1 MTIRLPPG
9 RPVVP
14 PVTPTP
20 TPAPSAAVVK
30 QAEKL
35 LKKAGF
41 HPGKVDGRMSPAL
54 TQALKDFQ
62 KAYGMSQTGL
72 PDARTMGRLKDVGHR
87 IDVHAK
93 KKDGY
98 VSVGQKSGAIKDI
111 EKRLK
116 ELGYDPGAIDG
127 VYSRETAEAVKKFRA
142 DQKELK
148 DGIGALGKASR
159 KILKKEVEG
168 LHHAPERRRLAPTKK
183 QRRLDAKTNEAVRHR
198 NQDGTLGL
206 GVGAKGEAVHNI
218 QKHLTAAGFRPKHWG
233 GKFDERTGAAV
244 KAFQKHSKLPVT
256 GVVDPKTWKALKK
269 SYILSKSPTGP
280 AQALF
285 ERSGAVK
292 RTEKLLKA
300 AGFNPGRVD
309 GFFDK
314 KTQAAVKAFQKKHK
328 LARDGDIGTKD
339 LAKLKKAAKGD
350 YRSKVLDIARKY
362 LGFHER
368 GVNGN
373 PFSTFFGRG
382 PEAWCADFVSYCYTK
397 AGKKLNEPWTPALLA
412 KLKANGTY
420 TRSHPKPGDII
431 MFDWQPGSGPSAQHT
446 GLVEKVFRK
455 NGQLWV
461 QTIEG
466 NTGDAVRRKTYPV
479 SSSVIAGFGTIP

>member
-14 PVTPTP
+14 PPLP
-20 TPAPSAAVVK
+20 PSPSPRDVRR
-30 QAEKL
+30 AERL

-41 HPGKVDGRMSPAL
+41 NPGKVDGRMSPAL
-54 TQALKDFQ
+54 AQALKDFQ
-62 KAYGMSQTGL
+62 KAYGMAPTGQ
-72 PDARTMGRLKDVGHR
+72 PDARTLARLTDVGHR
-87 IDVHAK
+87 IDKHAR

-98 VSVGQKSGAIKDI
+98 VSVGQKSGGIKNA
-111 EKRLK
+111 EKRLRA
-116 ELGYDPGAIDG
+116 LGYDTGAVDG
-127 VYSRETAEAVKKFRA
+127 VFSRETAQAVKKFRA

-148 DGIGALGKASR
+148 DGSGALASTSR
-159 KILKKEVEG
+159 RLLKKEVAR
-168 LHHAPERRRLAPTKK
+168 LHHVPERRRLAPTKK
-183 QRRLDAKTNEAVRHR
+183 QRRLDEKTNQAVRHR
-198 NQDGTLGL
+198 NQDGTVGL
-206 GVGAKGEAVHNI
+206 GVGAKGEAVHNL

-233 GKFDERTGAAV
+233 GRFDERTGAAV
-244 KAFQKHSKLPVT
+244 KAFQKHSELPVT
-256 GVVDPKTWKALKK
+256 GVVDPRTWKALKK
-269 SYILSKSPTGP
+269 SYILAKSPTGP
-280 AQALF
+280 AQALH

-292 RTEKLLKA
+292 RTEKLLRA

-328 LARDGDIGTKD
+328 LERDGDIGTKD
-339 LAKLKKAAKGD
+339 LSKLKKAAKGD
-350 YRSKVLDIARKY
+350 YRDKVLDLARKY

-368 GVNGN
+368 GENGN

-420 TRSHPKPGDII
+420 TRSHPKAGDII
-431 MFDWQPGSGPSAQHT
+431 MFDWAPGSGPTAQHT

-455 NGQLWV
+455 GGQLWV

-466 NTGDAVRRKTYPV
+466 NSGDAVRRKTYPV
-479 SSSVIAGFGTIP
+479 SSSVIAGFGTIR